1 MGTAIPFTMI
11 CQIFQGY
18 LYTWERFVRDDIGKN
33 RIVTLKKSDIRRYY
47 NKMIDER
54 GLKFATVD
62 CIHTVMSLVTGP
74 DTWRIFIGRR
84 EVARC
89 LIMIK
94 SGKNTGMLPER
105 GS

>member
-1 MGTAIPFTMI
+1 MAKTMTKGVKDNT
-11 CQIFQGY
+11 FQGY

-33 RIVTLKKSDIRRYY
+33 RILTLKKSDIRRYY

-62 CIHTVMSLVTGP
+62 CIHTVMHQVLDVAVEDGMHE
-74 DTWRIFIGRR
+74 R
-84 EVARC
+84 EYD
-89 LIMIK
+89 K
-94 SGKNTGMLPER
+94 